1 MTYRLPIFALVAC
14 AACQPEPE
22 QHLADWVLRNGT
34 VYTVDAERSS
44 AEAIAITGDRIAY
57 VGDDGGVEAFIGPET
72 QVIDLDG
79 KMLLPGFFDAHSH
92 PPHAPVD
99 SLSVRLYGQTSLEGY
114 LKALREYASA
124 YPDRPAIQ
132 GAGWSNTLFPPSGP
146 RRQDLDRVVSDRPV
160 MFSSEDGHSSWVN
173 SKALELAGVIKDT
186 PDPEGGIIE
195 RDSDT
200 GEPSGTLR
208 ESAAGLVAGVAAPA
222 TIEER
227 LLALEAFQEMAARD
241 GVTTVRDAYV
251 TLDDV
256 ASEAYGRADLTV
268 RFRANLLF
276 GPEDSLDSVS
286 RYVEERARYQLPNFT
301 IDGIK
306 LFIDGVVEGETA
318 YLLEPYS
325 SPTRTGPITGASFCG
340 TPIS

>member
-14 AACQPEPE
+14 AACQPEPK

-44 AEAIAITGDRIAY
+44 AEAIAITGDRITY
-57 VGDDGGVEAFIGPET
+57 VGDDGGVEVFIGPET
-72 QVIDLDG
+72 QVVDLDG

-173 SKALELAGVIKDT
+173 SKALELAGVTKDT

-208 ESAAGLVAGVAAPA
+208 ESAAWLVADVVPPA
-222 TIEER
+222 T
-227 LLALEAFQEMAARD
+227 
-241 GVTTVRDAYV
+241 V
-251 TLDDV
+251 
-256 ASEAYGRADLTV
+256 
-268 RFRANLLF
+268 
-276 GPEDSLDSVS
+276 
-286 RYVEERARYQLPNFT
+286 
-301 IDGIK
+301 
-306 LFIDGVVEGETA
+306 
-318 YLLEPYS
+318 
-325 SPTRTGPITGASFCG
+325 
-340 TPIS
+340 